1 MGAQEPR
8 SLRSLGSSE
17 PKSLARTFGITC
29 WRTGW
34 GKMEVIKTNETTTTI
49 LTTGHPVS
57 SRPGAPLREGFLP
70 HFVGGIHHL
79 KSLLL
84 SPYPAIPPYAVRT
97 PHPGSTDDREHIT
110 SIRCTQVYPSV
121 PRYTQAL
128 ARVPRCTRVYPGAP
142 RCTQMYPGAPRC
154 TQVYPGVPRCTQVH
168 PGVPRCTQVYPGVP
182 RCTQVHP
189 GASRCTQVHPGAP
202 RCTQVYP
209 GVPRCTQVHPGV
221 PRCTQVYCTQVYPG
235 VPGCTHVYPG
245 VPRGTRGYPGVPTCT
260 QQVYSGGV
268 PRCPRHEHFLY
279 ENKKFENRKNNFDL
293 RHGCLY
299 RDSLYE
305 NAKSL
310 SVSIL

>member
-1 MGAQEPR
+1 M
-8 SLRSLGSSE
+8 
-17 PKSLARTFGITC
+17 
-29 WRTGW
+29 
-34 GKMEVIKTNETTTTI
+34 
-49 LTTGHPVS
+49 
-57 SRPGAPLREGFLP
+57 
-70 HFVGGIHHL
+70 GGIHHL

-84 SPYPAIPPYAVRT
+84 FPYPAIPPYAVRT
-97 PHPGSTDDREHIT
+97 PHPGSTDDREYIT
-110 SIRCTQVYPSV
+110 SI
-121 PRYTQAL
+121 
-128 ARVPRCTRVYPGAP
+128 
-142 RCTQMYPGAPRC
+142 
-154 TQVYPGVPRCTQVH
+154 
-168 PGVPRCTQVYPGVP
+168 
-182 RCTQVHP
+182 
-189 GASRCTQVHPGAP
+189 

-299 RDSLYE
+299 RESLYE